1 MEIKKQLDEINK
13 KIDPNKTSDQN
24 NKNQINLVKQNNAI
38 SSQSSILTDKYKIDG
53 NNFFLTQSFVRA
65 TGKLTKCPLAI
76 ARNSVC

>member
-38 SSQSSILTDKYKIDG
+38 TSQSSILTDKYKIDG
-53 NNFFLTQSFVRA
+53 NNFNINKVDPSIINE
-65 TGKLTKCPLAI
+65 G
-76 ARNSVC
+76 S

>member
-53 NNFFLTQSFVRA
+53 NNFNINKVDPSIINE
-65 TGKLTKCPLAI
+65 G
-76 ARNSVC
+76 S